1 MPDPSLRSQPFAQID
16 GSLLPLKRRNPY
28 MLEKRKVNSLKRQGM
43 FGNIHSQHLLAEIIQ
58 SDNFKSTFPSVYES
72 LGSILLAKPISPGYN
87 FDFPSFGKST
97 FDAFEKATRKF
108 CFSSI
113 STGKDNC
120 RRIVCIN
127 QA

>member
-1 MPDPSLRSQPFAQID
+1 
-16 GSLLPLKRRNPY
+16 
-28 MLEKRKVNSLKRQGM
+28 M

-58 SDNFKSTFPSVYES
+58 IDNFKLTFPSVYES